1 MPADVMKMME
11 LARQEEIINQQ
22 KRHMNILGTH
32 GDNSKLSISAI
43 AIELETDN
51 DEATNIKRKM
61 SSL

>member
-22 KRHMNILGTH
+22 KRFMNPIPTQ
-32 GDNSKLSISAI
+32 GDHSISAV

-51 DEATNIKRKM
+51 EEATNIKR
-61 SSL
+61 